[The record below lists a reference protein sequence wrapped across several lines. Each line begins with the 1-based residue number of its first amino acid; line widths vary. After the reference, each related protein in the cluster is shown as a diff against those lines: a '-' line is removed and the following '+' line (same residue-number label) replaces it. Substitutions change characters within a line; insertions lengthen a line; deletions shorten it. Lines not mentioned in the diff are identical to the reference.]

1 MGTLAL
7 LQVPLTPGASGGAPW
22 VAGAW
27 RALVLVLGV
36 AVVACVAHHRLTY
49 EQIIAQALKSYNEGR
64 QGEPLFRLLE
74 ATPPPRLNSTIRIPL
89 NFRIKETVCISGQQR
104 EPRECNFEEDGEERK
119 CTGSFTRVLHIRALT
134 LTCDRDCRRAADSLQ
149 LPSGVR
155 SSPEAKSTTLPPAV
169 RNLYE
174 KAKYEIIANILR
186 NF

>member
-1 MGTLAL
+1 MM
-7 LQVPLTPGASGGAPW
+7 
-22 VAGAW
+22 AGAW

-74 ATPPPRLNSTIRIPL
+74 ATPPPRL
-89 NFRIKETVCISGQQR
+89 
-104 EPRECNFEEDGEERK
+104 EERK

-134 LTCDRDCRRAADSLQ
+134 LTCDRDCRRAAGLEGGAMAGQERGQPVIAMADSLQ

>member
-1 MGTLAL
+1 MEDWGRCCGRENVAAGGL
-7 LQVPLTPGASGGAPW
+7 PGRGNVKGGSQTMK
-22 VAGAW
+22 
-27 RALVLVLGV
+27 R
-36 AVVACVAHHRLTY
+36 
-49 EQIIAQALKSYNEGR
+49 EKSFN
-64 QGEPLFRLLE
+64 
-74 ATPPPRLNSTIRIPL
+74 NSTIRIPL